1 MAAWNNS
8 GCVML
13 VSHCGEY
20 RCKCKKYIFAANSLD
35 SGEYMANGLT
45 NAIRHQSQ

>member
-1 MAAWNNS
+1 MANILAN
-8 GCVML
+8 V
-13 VSHCGEY
+13 
-20 RCKCKKYIFAANSLD
+20 KKKIFVANSPD